1 MMAEDRPNA
10 TGLLVALRRV
20 APALTRTVCSAAP
33 LTVAADPVTRQRMAV
48 PRLIRRNTLLL
59 ATTQAFVGT
68 GTQLVPTLGGIMI
81 ERLLGSLALAGLG
94 TSLLYFARLLIA
106 YPVGWVM
113 DTYGRRIGLMLGLVL
128 SLIGAV
134 GVGLAMLRS
143 SFPVF
148 VAGMLVFGL
157 GVGAGQQLRTAAAD
171 MYLPERRAEGLGLV
185 LTGALLGALG
195 GPLLIG
201 AAQTGAA
208 PSGVDS
214 TALAWLLVPL
224 VLIPSIA
231 LVFLIKPDPKEIAA
245 NLGRFYP
252 GYQPPLGAEQEILLA
267 NGTGL
272 RAWLAHDPLKVAFLA
287 MFAAHGIMTMMMALT
302 PLAMAHAG
310 HPLTMISLA
319 VGLHVVGMYAL
330 SLPLGR
336 LADRV
341 GRRKV
346 ILLGLGI
353 VASGAV
359 LVPFTPDYW
368 VATGGLVCVGVGWSC
383 VNVAV
388 TALIADTVPAVERGR
403 AIGVVDSFAG
413 LASVVLPLAGGPL
426 VALAGFPALAVM
438 GVALVLGPAVL
449 ALRLPE
455 PMPGHSMRAVPA

>member
-1 MMAEDRPNA
+1 MDRVSKLRHRQPTSRRSVTRMA
-10 TGLLVALRRV
+10 LVAD
-20 APALTRTVCSAAP
+20 APAENSIS
-33 LTVAADPVTRQRMAV
+33 V
-48 PRLIRRNTLLL
+48 PPLIRRNTLLL
-59 ATTQAFVGT
+59 AATQAFVGT

-106 YPVGWVM
+106 YPIGWVM
-113 DTYGRRIGLMLGLVL
+113 DTYGRKVGLMMGLAL

-134 GVGLAMLRS
+134 GVGLAMLWG

-148 VAGMLVFGL
+148 VAAMLVFGL

-171 MYLPERRAEGLGLV
+171 MYLPERRAEGLGYV

-201 AAQTGAA
+201 AAQTGAG
-208 PSGVDS
+208 PLGLDS
-214 TALAWLLVPL
+214 TALVWLLVPAVL
-224 VLIPSIA
+224 VPSMA
-231 LVFLIKPDPKEIAA
+231 LVFLIKPDPKAIAA
-245 NLGRFYP
+245 DLDRFYP
-252 GYQPPLGAEQEILLA
+252 GYRPPLAAEQDILLA
-267 NGTGL
+267 SGAGL
-272 RAWLAHDPLKVAFLA
+272 RAWLAHYPLRVAFLA

-310 HPLTMISLA
+310 HMLTMISLA
-319 VGLHVVGMYAL
+319 VGLHVVGMYGL

-341 GRRKV
+341 GRRNV
-346 ILLGLGI
+346 ILAGLGI
-353 VASGAV
+353 VAFGAV
-359 LVPFTPDYW
+359 LVPLTPDYW
-368 VATGGLVCVGVGWSC
+368 IATAGLVFVGVGWSC

-413 LASVVLPLAGGPL
+413 LASIVLPLLGGPL
-426 VALAGFPALAVM
+426 VEVTGFAGLAWL

-449 ALRLPE
+449 ALRLAE
-455 PMPGHSMRAVPA
+455 PVPGQYAHALPA